1 MQMPDDLIPGLLTH
15 TGPVLIY
22 LVNGE
27 ALRGFLLRENEFV
40 TSWQELQEAGKL
52 AGFPFSNVSRVQL

>member
-1 MQMPDDLIPGLLTH
+1 MQIPDDLIPGLLDH

-27 ALRGFLLRENEFV
+27 AQRGFILRENEFV
-40 TSWQELQEAGKL
+40 TSWQELLEAGKQ
-52 AGFPFSNVSRVQL
+52 AGFPFFNVRVIQL